1 MQVRYIM
8 KIKKDIK
15 AKDMTRLKQLHK
27 QLQWLHFGY
36 IVTVGILEKELH
48 IWLHTYTY
56 RYM

>member
-1 MQVRYIM
+1 M

>member
-1 MQVRYIM
+1 M

-15 AKDMTRLKQLHK
+15 VKNMTKLKQLHK
-27 QLQWLHFGY
+27 QLHWLHFSY
-36 IVTVGILEKELH
+36 IVTIGILKKELH